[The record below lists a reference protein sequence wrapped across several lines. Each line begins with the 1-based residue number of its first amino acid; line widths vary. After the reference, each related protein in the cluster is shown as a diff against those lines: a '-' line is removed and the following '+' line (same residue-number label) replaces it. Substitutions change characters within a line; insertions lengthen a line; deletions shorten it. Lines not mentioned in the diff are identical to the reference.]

1 MRRGG
6 RTRPQA
12 PLIQSY
18 ARRRG
23 LVGTIQQQRGR
34 TRLLEVAP
42 RVGGV
47 VNITRV
53 TAGGAPA
60 AAAAVEEAHQYFFAP
75 DAAPGVDVVVGAQIT
90 KHATSGAAE
99 TVTRITVHSGLAGG
113 GGALVFDIEQGND
126 EDQDAGGFAWV
137 LFKTVTVP
145 AGQLTFVDAAP
156 AVATTARRPLRINV
170 TAAPA
175 GWRDVNIIMEVLR

>member
-60 AAAAVEEAHQYFFAP
+60 A
-75 DAAPGVDVVVGAQIT
+75 
-90 KHATSGAAE
+90 S
-99 TVTRITVHSGLAGG
+99 GG
-113 GGALVFDIEQGND
+113 GGHIIED
-126 EDQDAGGFAWV
+126 EGVPLAQRGTMNFVGAGVTAADAGG
-137 LFKTVTVP
+137 KTVVTIP
-145 AGQLTFVDAAP
+145 GGGAGGVDPIALWWIDGICG
-156 AVATTARRPLRINV
+156 V
-170 TAAPA
+170 
-175 GWRDVNIIMEVLR
+175 